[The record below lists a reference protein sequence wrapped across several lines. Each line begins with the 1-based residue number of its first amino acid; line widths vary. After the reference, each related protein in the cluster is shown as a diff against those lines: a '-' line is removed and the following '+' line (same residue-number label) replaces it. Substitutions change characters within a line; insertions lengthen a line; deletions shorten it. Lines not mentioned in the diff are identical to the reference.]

1 MVVVI
6 AVVAVLV
13 TRSGGGDSGAGP
25 QTYPV
30 QVTGTPLPNM
40 PDAPATDPGIGQ
52 PAPTLTGQ
60 SLFDGTPLTITPGG
74 AGAQLLVFVAH
85 WCPHCRRGAR
95 AREVDGVR
103 TKPADL
109 NVVAVSTANDASD
122 VNSPAS
128 AWLQRENWPTPVMAD
143 SSSNTAADAY
153 GLPSYPYL
161 VVVGPD
167 GTVKARTSG
176 ELTPDELTS
185 FVTKALVAAPL
196 QRRLAPLG
204 QSPRVGPAPPCGQ
217 RTCRSAGPEQT
228 LAPQFGA
235 LQTENRSDPVQP
247 PTSST
252 SPAACQPHMPWAP
265 APGGVDA
272 EHSHTPLTGVR

>member
-1 MVVVI
+1 VSPQKQKSSRPRPPQPPAPKTPSGGNAPPPRRRSGTGAYIGLTVAAVVVVI

-13 TRSGGGDSGAGP
+13 TRSSGGDSGAGP

-30 QVTGTPLPNM
+30 QVTGTPLPDM
-40 PDAPATDPGIGQ
+40 PDAPAADPGIGQ

-74 AGAQLLVFVAH
+74 GQPQLLVFVAH
-85 WCPHCRRGAR
+85 WCPHCQ
-95 AREVDGVR
+95 REVPVLVNWMASGQ
-103 TKPADL
+103 KPAGL

-143 SSSNTAADAY
+143 SGSNTAADAY

-185 FVTKALVAAPL
+185 FVTKALA
-196 QRRLAPLG
+196 
-204 QSPRVGPAPPCGQ
+204 
-217 RTCRSAGPEQT
+217 
-228 LAPQFGA
+228 
-235 LQTENRSDPVQP
+235 
-247 PTSST
+247 
-252 SPAACQPHMPWAP
+252 
-265 APGGVDA
+265 
-272 EHSHTPLTGVR
+272 